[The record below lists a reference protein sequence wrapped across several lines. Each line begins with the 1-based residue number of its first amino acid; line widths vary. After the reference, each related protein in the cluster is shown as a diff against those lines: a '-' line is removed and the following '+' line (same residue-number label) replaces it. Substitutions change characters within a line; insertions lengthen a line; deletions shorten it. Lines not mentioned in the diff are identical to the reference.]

1 MKLILFVGL
10 MVILP
15 LVQVAIAPLFPI
27 AGANF
32 DFALV
37 VLALLMVFAGPRV
50 FMVALPV
57 TALLLGFVSDHSP
70 ALLLVAYL
78 PMLPLAAYVADLRV
92 PLNRYAQTLL
102 AGAAT
107 GVFARL
113 LLSLAAVAQ
122 GADFGLSYA
131 LGQVALPGAFLDL
144 GLLTILYF
152 PLRFVG
158 WVPQPTSLQRGGF

>member
-1 MKLILFVGL
+1 MKLILFAFL
-10 MVILP
+10 MVLVP
-15 LVQVAIAPLFPI
+15 LAQVAIAPFFPI

-37 VLALLMVFAGPRV
+37 TLALLMVFAGPHV
-50 FMVALPV
+50 FMVALPT

-78 PMLPLAAYVADLRV
+78 PLLPLAAYVADLRV

-102 AGAAT
+102 AGLAT
-107 GVFARL
+107 GMFARL
-113 LLSLAAVAQ
+113 LLSVAAVVQ
-122 GADFGLSYA
+122 GADFGLSYT
-131 LGQVALPGAFLDL
+131 LGQILLPGAFLDFVF
-144 GLLTILYF
+144 LTILYF

-158 WVPQPTSLQRGGF
+158 WVPQSTSLQRGGY